1 MPYRRITVRP
11 ERPGS
16 LPNVSRRVLPPS
28 VSPAERREIEKRR
41 VSCRPEA
48 RKQES
53 GKPENCNRDDPP
65 TDESNGEAPAGKEQG
80 N

>member
-1 MPYRRITVRP
+1 MATRRITVEP

-16 LPNVSRRVLPPS
+16 LPNASRRVLPPS
-28 VSPAERREIEKRR
+28 VSPAERREIEKERG
-41 VSCRPEA
+41 SCRPEA

-53 GKPENCNRDDPP
+53 RKLGSCNRDNSSL
-65 TDESNGEAPAGKEQG
+65 DESTGEGPAGKEQG